1 MKMACSLALA
11 QLAREPVPE
20 SVSKAYGGRKLEFGK
35 DYIVPTPFDP
45 RLMDRIPPAVAKAAM
60 DTGVAT
66 KPITDWE
73 AYRKELAHRFADDK

>member
-1 MKMACSLALA
+1 MACSLALA

-20 SVSKAYGGRKLEFGK
+20 IVSQAYGGRKFTFGK

-45 RLMDRIPPAVAKAAM
+45 RLIERIPVAVAKAAM

-66 KPITDWE
+66 KPI
-73 AYRKELAHRFADDK
+73 

>member
-1 MKMACSLALA
+1 M
-11 QLAREPVPE
+11 
-20 SVSKAYGGRKLEFGK
+20 EFGI

-45 RLMDRIPPAVAKAAM
+45 RLMERIPPAVAKAAM

-73 AYRKELAHRFADDK
+73 AYRHELAHRFDDDM